1 MWYDL
6 CMTTNDDNEPE
17 PDLAAVIRDDSF
29 LDAVANDHLA
39 AAIELGDDQLLM
51 MFLEF
56 RAELDD

>member
-6 CMTTNDDNEPE
+6 GMTTNDDNEP
-17 PDLAAVIRDDSF
+17 DLEAVIRDDNF
-29 LDAVANDHLA
+29 LDAVANDHIA

>member
-1 MWYDL
+1 
-6 CMTTNDDNEPE
+6 MTTNDDNEP
-17 PDLAAVIRDDSF
+17 DLEAVIRDDNF
-29 LDAVANDHLA
+29 LDAVANDHIA